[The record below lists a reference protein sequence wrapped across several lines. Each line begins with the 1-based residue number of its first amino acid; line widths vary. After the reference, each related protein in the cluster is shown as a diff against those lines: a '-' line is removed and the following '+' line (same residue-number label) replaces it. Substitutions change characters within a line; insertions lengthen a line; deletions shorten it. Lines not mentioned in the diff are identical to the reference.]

1 MVCKPADRS
10 ERWKVAASPM
20 VPSRSNTHRRLAVT
34 SPSSLSLAL
43 PVKVM
48 LTSWLNVAPSVG
60 ALIVAVGGWLPG
72 GITVIVTSSLTRVV
86 PAGKYPA
93 RPDRPSQSETT
104 PVCSTYH
111 TVRWG
116 ESLFRIGLQ
125 YNLTWKPIASANN
138 LSNPNHVFAGQ
149 VLCIPNVAP
158 TSTWQY
164 QKSKTPTFEMLSVV
178 RNKRVT
184 IQTNNFPPH
193 MSFVVT
199 MGRYGTKTLMGSSS

>member
-1 MVCKPADRS
+1 
-10 ERWKVAASPM
+10 
-20 VPSRSNTHRRLAVT
+20 
-34 SPSSLSLAL
+34 
-43 PVKVM
+43 
-48 LTSWLNVAPSVG
+48 
-60 ALIVAVGGWLPG
+60 
-72 GITVIVTSSLTRVV
+72 VIVTSSLTRVV
-86 PAGKYPA
+86 PVGKYPA
-93 RPDRPSQSETT
+93 RPDRPSQSEIT
-104 PVCSTYH
+104 PACSTYH

-138 LSNPNHVFAGQ
+138 LSNPNLVLAGQ

-193 MSFVVT
+193 RSFVVT
-199 MGRYGTKTLMGSSS
+199 MGRYGTKGINGFEVTTTDTGIGGSFTAAYSIPQALRGHDRIAIRLQSSAGYYSYNWFYNNSTE